1 MSKPKR
7 PALGRGLGALIPE
20 PRPAPPA
27 SLPPPSGSSSG
38 TPRELPIE
46 AIEPNR
52 DQPRKRFADDR
63 LRELAA
69 SIEAQGIIQ
78 PIVVTPLPDRG
89 PDQPRYQ
96 ILAGERRWRAAQLA
110 GLHAVPVVIRDTPE
124 AERLEL
130 ALVENLQRADLDPIE
145 EARAYESLIELHG
158 YTQADLATRVGKERS
173 TVSNAVRLLK
183 LPERVQEMVI
193 DGRLGMGHARALLGL
208 ERPAE
213 MRELAQEI
221 VRKGMSVRQT
231 EAEVRKR
238 SRPAKPEPEP
248 DDERKRHEIIVRDLE
263 TRIPSSLGC
272 PGPVTHRK
280 IAQGPRD
287 HRAALRRPRRAAALA
302 PSPARGRLKARLTVG
317 SVAQHTKPAA
327 ILPP

>member
-20 PRPAPPA
+20 PRVPAPAPA
-27 SLPPPSGSSSG
+27 PAPTEPAPSTGA
-38 TPRELPIE
+38 PRELPIE

-52 DQPRKRFADDR
+52 EQPRKRFADDR

-69 SIEAQGIIQ
+69 SIESQGIIQ

-110 GLHAVPVVIRDTPE
+110 GLQRVPVVIRDTPE

-145 EARAYESLIELHG
+145 EARAYEALLELHG

-173 TVSNAVRLLK
+173 TVSNALRLLK
-183 LPERVQEMVI
+183 LPTKVQEMLI
-193 DGRLGMGHARALLGL
+193 EGQLGMGHARALLGL
-208 ERPAE
+208 ERQAE
-213 MRELAQEI
+213 MRELAAEI
-221 VRKGMSVRQT
+221 VRKSMSVRQT
-231 EAEVRKR
+231 EAEVRRR
-238 SRPAKPEPEP
+238 SRPPKAEPEP
-248 DDERKRHEIIVRDLE
+248 DDDRKRHEIIVRDLE
-263 TRIPSSLGC
+263 TRIRRHLG
-272 PGPVTHRK
+272 V
-280 IAQGPRD
+280 Q
-287 HRAALRRPRRAAALA
+287 
-302 PSPARGRLKARLTVG
+302 ARLRTG
-317 SVAQHTKPAA
+317 KSSKGPGTIELPYSDLDELQRLLR
-327 ILPP
+327 ILLEEGP

>member
-20 PRPAPPA
+20 PRVQAPVATEHVGAAPPT
-27 SLPPPSGSSSG
+27 G

-110 GLHAVPVVIRDTPE
+110 GLQQVPVVIRDTPE

-145 EARAYESLIELHG
+145 EARAYEALIELHG

-173 TVSNAVRLLK
+173 TVTNALRLLK
-183 LPERVQEMVI
+183 LPSKVQEMVI
-193 DGRLGMGHARALLGL
+193 EGQLSMGHARALLGL
-208 ERPAE
+208 ERQSE
-213 MRELAQEI
+213 MRELADQV
-221 VRKGMSVRQT
+221 VRKGLSVRQT
-231 EAEVRKR
+231 EAEVRR
-238 SRPAKPEPEP
+238 RLQPPKPEPEP
-248 DDERKRHEIIVRDLE
+248 DDDRKRHEIIVRDLE
-263 TRIPSSLGC
+263 TRIRRHLGVQAHLRTGKSPKG
-272 PGPVTHRK
+272 PGTIELPYADLDELQRL
-280 IAQGPRD
+280 
-287 HRAALRRPRRAAALA
+287 LRVL
-302 PSPARGRLKARLTVG
+302 
-317 SVAQHTKPAA
+317 
-327 ILPP
+327 LPEG

>member
-20 PRPAPPA
+20 PRAPAPVA
-27 SLPPPSGSSSG
+27 SEHVVAAAPSTG

-110 GLHAVPVVIRDTPE
+110 GLQQVPVVIRDTPE

-145 EARAYESLIELHG
+145 EARAYEALIELHG
-158 YTQADLATRVGKERS
+158 YTQADLATRVGKERT
-173 TVSNAVRLLK
+173 TVTNALRLLK
-183 LPERVQEMVI
+183 LPSRVQEMVI
-193 DGRLGMGHARALLGL
+193 EGQLGMGHARALLGL
-208 ERPAE
+208 ERQSE
-213 MRELAQEI
+213 MRELADQV
-221 VRKGMSVRQT
+221 VRKGLSVRQT
-231 EAEVRKR
+231 EAEVRR
-238 SRPAKPEPEP
+238 RVQPPKPEPEP
-248 DDERKRHEIIVRDLE
+248 DDDRKRHEIIVRDLE
-263 TRIPSSLGC
+263 TRIRRHLGVQAKLRTGKSPKG
-272 PGPVTHRK
+272 PGTIELPYADLDELQRLL
-280 IAQGPRD
+280 
-287 HRAALRRPRRAAALA
+287 RAL
-302 PSPARGRLKARLTVG
+302 
-317 SVAQHTKPAA
+317 
-327 ILPP
+327 LPDT